1 MNALGIPPARGAQR
15 PGRWGG
21 HSFQGGSAAPR
32 RGRVG
37 GLGGWGRPQTR
48 PRLPA
53 RCAGHRRARR
63 FRRCRCSLTK
73 SEEEE
78 ELQAACCRRFCAGP
92 AFVQQT
98 PHVTDK
104 ETEAQRGTP
113 GLAGSGL
120 CCTAPRGAWGVDL
133 VPACVNSGNTPL
145 PVWATP
151 TLRSGSPPWMG
162 GRQGRYLWKDLIPV
176 PAPRRLK
183 APPA

>member
-21 HSFQGGSAAPR
+21 ALFPRWIRGPPPRPGGQAR
-32 RGRVG
+32 RVG
-37 GLGGWGRPQTR
+37 TASDPPAVAGPLCWTPKSAQVQT
-48 PRLPA
+48 
-53 RCAGHRRARR
+53 
-63 FRRCRCSLTK
+63 RCSLTK

-151 TLRSGSPPWMG
+151 TLRSGSPPWLG